1 MKNLAKIGRLNYY
14 NLKPCGPILM
24 YRISLTST
32 FDEVIKKCCDIWN
45 LSHASYS
52 LYDDSFNNL
61 ECCNDSK
68 INDFFASYQPHD
80 PTLGQG
86 QIVFY
91 LVEKLK
97 NQKEL
102 LDSQDKCK
110 KK

>member
-1 MKNLAKIGRLNYY
+1 MFRINLLSNFVEI
-14 NLKPCGPILM
+14 M
-24 YRISLTST
+24 
-32 FDEVIKKCCDIWN
+32 KKCCDIWN
-45 LSHASYS
+45 LSPSAYS

-86 QIVFY
+86 QVVFY

-97 NQKEL
+97 HQKEL
-102 LDSQDKCK
+102 LDTQDKCK
-110 KK
+110 FIIFNI